1 MPRPRKPRYV
11 EFLPNVTYFKP
22 AGVPMAT
29 LDEVYLGVDEL
40 EALRLKDLEGLDQ
53 EECAR
58 RMNLAQSTFQR
69 ILSAAREKLTRA
81 IVEGK
86 AVRIEGGDFEF
97 VPRTFICPEC
107 GWMGERDPRDTVRG
121 GRQAPG
127 ATPAGGGAGEQ
138 AATFPPAECP
148 ECGSTEVRPRWPGRH
163 RRRGAGPGA
172 GPGPGRGRRGRGGHG
187 RGGRRRGE

>member
-29 LDEVYLGVDEL
+29 LDEVCLGVDEL

-86 AVRIEGGDFEF
+86 ALRIEGGDFEF

-107 GWMGERDPRDTVRG
+107 GWMGERDPGET
-121 GRQAPG
+121 
-127 ATPAGGGAGEQ
+127 AGGGRGTPGAAAGGGTGEQ
-138 AATFPPAECP
+138 SAIFPPGECP

-172 GPGPGRGRRGRGGHG
+172 GRGPGRGRRGRGG
-187 RGGRRRGE
+187 RRRGE